1 MGLVPCG
8 WHARCRVGV
17 SHWIRRC
24 GMEVRFPADRAPEA
38 FDASEF
44 ELVDLCLVSFGN
56 LFLYECIFLAD
67 LFSGCSQSASRR
79 AVECGTI
86 ASSFAPSD
94 RNGRVCWACCSKV
107 LRLWTWRL
115 TLRSGHWNPV
125 LWTGYGIYVVA
136 AGVQTTFERN
146 TSNAYIVG
154 ILFVEGFGI
163 GWTMQTALVAAQAI
177 APPED
182 RAVVTGIRNFFRFVG
197 GSFGLAIASAIVNNI
212 IHYEMN
218 KAGLPESVMS
228 HITGVQFKVPD
239 GLTGDQVKV
248 LLDAEMEGVRGVFW
262 FLFGVSV
269 LTFLLSLGV
278 EDRGLPVDPKTKGGD
293 VEQPAIVEKIKA
305 GNDKTEENENNATAG
320 EIRETR
326 DIEER

>member
-1 MGLVPCG
+1 
-8 WHARCRVGV
+8 
-17 SHWIRRC
+17 
-24 GMEVRFPADRAPEA
+24 
-38 FDASEF
+38 
-44 ELVDLCLVSFGN
+44 
-56 LFLYECIFLAD
+56 
-67 LFSGCSQSASRR
+67 
-79 AVECGTI
+79 
-86 ASSFAPSD
+86 
-94 RNGRVCWACCSKV
+94 
-107 LRLWTWRL
+107 
-115 TLRSGHWNPV
+115 
-125 LWTGYGIYVVA
+125 
-136 AGVQTTFERN
+136 
-146 TSNAYIVG
+146 
-154 ILFVEGFGI
+154 
-163 GWTMQTALVAAQAI
+163 
-177 APPED
+177 
-182 RAVVTGIRNFFRFVG
+182 
-197 GSFGLAIASAIVNNI
+197 
-212 IHYEMN
+212 
-218 KAGLPESVMS
+218 LPESVMS

>member
-1 MGLVPCG
+1 
-8 WHARCRVGV
+8 
-17 SHWIRRC
+17 
-24 GMEVRFPADRAPEA
+24 
-38 FDASEF
+38 
-44 ELVDLCLVSFGN
+44 
-56 LFLYECIFLAD
+56 
-67 LFSGCSQSASRR
+67 
-79 AVECGTI
+79 
-86 ASSFAPSD
+86 
-94 RNGRVCWACCSKV
+94 
-107 LRLWTWRL
+107 LRL
-115 TLRSGHWNPV
+115 GHWNPV

-146 TSNAYIVG
+146 TANAYIVG

-197 GSFGLAIASAIVNNI
+197 GSFGLAIASAILNNI

-218 KAGLPESVMS
+218 KAGLPESLTS

-239 GLTGDQVKV
+239 GLTGDQVNV
-248 LLDAEMEGVRGVFW
+248 LLNAEMEGVRGVFW

-269 LTFLLSLGV
+269 LTLLLSLAV

-293 VEQPAIVEKIKA
+293 VESTAIVEKIKA
-305 GNDKTEENENNATAG
+305 GKENIEENEKDAAAG

-326 DIEER
+326 DVEEPSH